1 MGRVRAAVDKHGDG
15 PRTKWKFLGRDVCV
29 SAWKKL
35 HGLGC
40 LTNNIAK
47 KMVEVGVKNSVIF
60 IFLLYI
66 RFNSV
71 ASRLRLPARS
81 AQYIIEPSAIPFQV
95 LDESSELIS

>member
-1 MGRVRAAVDKHGDG
+1 MRISLEETSRVGLLDKQY
-15 PRTKWKFLGRDVCV
+15 C
-29 SAWKKL
+29 KK
-35 HGLGC
+35 
-40 LTNNIAK
+40 K
-47 KMVEVGVKNSVIF
+47 VEVGVKNSVIF

>member
-1 MGRVRAAVDKHGDG
+1 LNIIWIFHRFYVEFWEALGRVRAAVDKHGDG

-47 KMVEVGVKNSVIF
+47 KGWGWGEEFCHFYFSS
-60 IFLLYI
+60 LYSI
-66 RFNSV
+66 RF
-71 ASRLRLPARS
+71 SRIAT
-81 AQYIIEPSAIPFQV
+81 
-95 LDESSELIS
+95 